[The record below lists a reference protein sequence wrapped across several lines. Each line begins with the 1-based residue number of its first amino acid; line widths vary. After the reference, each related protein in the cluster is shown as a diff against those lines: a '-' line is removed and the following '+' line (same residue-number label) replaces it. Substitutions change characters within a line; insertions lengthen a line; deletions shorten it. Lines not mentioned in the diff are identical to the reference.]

1 MTYMVMMSYKL
12 QPSWIG
18 DSTSKRRL
26 AYVALGILTIFAK
39 MSMKSVQ
46 YAWFN
51 NYRERYVDI
60 ISFYNFSGKWTSDS
74 VFSMA
79 KKLGIKYVLPRIPD
93 RVTKYGLV
101 TRLVFLKSSN
111 W

>member
-1 MTYMVMMSYKL
+1 M
-12 QPSWIG
+12 
-18 DSTSKRRL
+18 
-26 AYVALGILTIFAK
+26 
-39 MSMKSVQ
+39 
-46 YAWFN
+46 
-51 NYRERYVDI
+51 DI
-60 ISFYNFSGKWTSDS
+60 VSFYNLSGKWTSDS

-111 W
+111 